1 MNSTN
6 SIWEDESIFCKNDF
20 LIIGGGLAGLWCAFE
35 LQLKY
40 KNARILILER
50 GIFPTGASTR
60 NAGFACFGSPTE
72 MMYDATVMGED
83 KMWSTV
89 EMRYKGISKIR
100 KLFGD
105 PMIDYDLCGGYECL
119 REGQAT
125 QVQEKLD
132 WLNKGMQSI
141 TGIENSFKW
150 CNEKAS
156 QFGLMGFD
164 NLIENEMEG
173 GLHSGK
179 LLMALQQLLQSKGV
193 IILRGMDVQTVEKD
207 NDHYRVTSSL
217 NQTFTTTNLIYCTNA
232 FTRQIL
238 PAINITPAR
247 GQVVVTTPIK
257 GLQLKGTFHYDE
269 GFYYF
274 RNVGDRVLL
283 GGARNKSFATER
295 TTELAIT
302 PTIQNELIRF
312 LSEYILPGKNFT
324 ISHQWSGIMGF
335 TDNKEPFVEM
345 VDENAYAVVAC
356 NGMGV
361 ALTPVIAEQVAAMF

>member
-1 MNSTN
+1 MDSTN
-6 SIWEDESIFCKNDF
+6 SFWEEESVFCKNDF
-20 LIIGGGLAGLWCAFE
+20 LIIGGGLAGLWCAYE

-40 KNARILILER
+40 PRARILILER
-50 GIFPTGASTR
+50 SLLSTGASTR

-72 MMYDATVMGED
+72 MIYDATIMGED
-83 KMWSTV
+83 RMWSTV

-100 KLFGD
+100 KLLGD
-105 PMIDYDLCGGYECL
+105 SAIDYDPCGGYECL
-119 REGQAT
+119 REGQAI

-132 WLNKGMQSI
+132 WLNKGMQRI

-179 LLMALQQLLQSKGV
+179 LVMALQQLLQSKGV
-193 IILRGMDVQTVEKD
+193 ILLRGMDVQTVEKN
-207 NDHYRVTSSL
+207 NDHYRVTTSL
-217 NQTFTTTNLIYCTNA
+217 NQTFTTTHLVYCTNA

-238 PAINITPAR
+238 PALNITPAR
-247 GQVVVTTPIK
+247 GQVVVTAPIK

-274 RNVGDRVLL
+274 RNIGDRVLL
-283 GGARNKSFATER
+283 GGARNKSFETEQ
-295 TTELAIT
+295 TTELAISL
-302 PTIQNELIRF
+302 TIQNELIRF
-312 LSEYILPGKNFT
+312 LSEYILPGKSFT

-335 TDNKEPFVEM
+335 TDNKEPIIKM

-361 ALTPVIAEQVAAMF
+361 ALTPIIAEEVAALF

>member
-6 SIWEDESIFCKNDF
+6 SIWEEESIFCKNDF
-20 LIIGGGLAGLWCAFE
+20 LIIGGGLAGLWCAYE

-40 KNARILILER
+40 PKARILILER
-50 GIFPTGASTR
+50 SLLSTGASTR

-72 MMYDATVMGED
+72 MIYDASVMGED
-83 KMWSTV
+83 KMWKTV
-89 EMRYKGISKIR
+89 EMRYKGITKIR

-105 PMIDYDLCGGYECL
+105 AVIDYDPCGGYECL
-119 REGQAT
+119 RDGQAA
-125 QVQEKLD
+125 QVQEKLA
-132 WLNKGMQSI
+132 WLNKGMQTI
-141 TGIENSFKW
+141 TGKEKSFTW

-156 QFGLMGFD
+156 LFGLMGFD
-164 NLIENEMEG
+164 KLIENEMEG

-179 LLMALQQLLQSKGV
+179 LVMALQQLLQSKGV
-193 IILRGMDVQTVEKD
+193 ILIRGMEVQTVERN
-207 NDHYRVTSSL
+207 NDHYRVRTSFS
-217 NQTFTTTNLIYCTNA
+217 QAFTTTNLLYCTNA
-232 FTRQIL
+232 FTSQLL
-238 PAINITPAR
+238 PALNITPAR

-257 GLQLKGTFHYDE
+257 GLKLRGTFHYDE

-283 GGARNKSFATER
+283 GGARNKSFETEH
-295 TTELAIT
+295 TTEFALT

-312 LSEYILPGKNFT
+312 LSEHILPGKNFT

-335 TDNKEPFVEM
+335 TGNKEPVIEM
-345 VDENAYAVVAC
+345 IDENACAVVAC

-361 ALTPVIAEQVAAMF
+361 ALTPVIAEEVAAMF

>member
-1 MNSTN
+1 MVSTN
-6 SIWEDESIFCKNDF
+6 SIWEEESIFCMNDF
-20 LIIGGGLAGLWCAFE
+20 LIIGGGLAGLWCAYE
-35 LQLKY
+35 IQLKY
-40 KNARILILER
+40 PEARILILER
-50 GIFPTGASTR
+50 SLLSTGASTR

-72 MMYDATVMGED
+72 MIYDATVMGEN

-105 PMIDYDLCGGYECL
+105 AVIDYDPCGGYECL
-119 REGQAT
+119 RDGQAT

-141 TGIENSFKW
+141 TGKEKSFKW
-150 CNEKAS
+150 RKNKAA

-164 NLIENEMEG
+164 HLIENEMEG

-179 LLMALQQLLQSKGV
+179 LVMALQQLLQSKGV
-193 IILRGMDVQTVEKD
+193 ILLRGMDVQTVARK
-207 NDHYRVTSSL
+207 NDHYQVITSL
-217 NQTFTTTNLIYCTNA
+217 NQTFTTTNIIYCTNA

-238 PAINITPAR
+238 PALNITPAR
-247 GQVVVTTPIK
+247 GQVVVTAPIK

-283 GGARNKSFATER
+283 GGARNKSFETER

-312 LSEYILPGKNFT
+312 LSEHILPGKDFT

-335 TDNKEPFVEM
+335 TDNKEPVIEV

-361 ALTPVIAEQVAAMF
+361 ALTPVVAEEVAAMF